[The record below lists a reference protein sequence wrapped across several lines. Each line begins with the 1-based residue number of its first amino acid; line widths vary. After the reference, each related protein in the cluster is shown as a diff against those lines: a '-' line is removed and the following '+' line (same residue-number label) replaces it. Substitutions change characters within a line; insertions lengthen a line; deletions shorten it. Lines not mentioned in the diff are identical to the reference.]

1 MENLK
6 EKNLL
11 VPKIAEGNLLCID
24 ATSESGSI
32 AIFEGGV
39 CVAELNSANVGT
51 HGEWLLDNIDL
62 LIDSKSYSANEVFEV
77 DVFATTVGPGSFTG
91 LRIGITTLKG
101 LAWAGDK
108 KIIGVSTLRAMA
120 KNVFAMDT
128 LICPV
133 LDARKGQ
140 IYGAIYKYNKEGS
153 LDVVVEDYATTN
165 DEFVRVIAAHRNDS
179 DVVFMGKGQTVY
191 GDYFRENVEGAIV
204 APKGT
209 WDIKASVVGELAIG
223 GYGTEYSPL
232 EIKPL
237 YLREDSHGYKKV
249 DAPTKTIVGSES
261 LKKAAVG

>member
-6 EKNLL
+6 EKNILA
-11 VPKIAEGNLLCID
+11 PKISEGNLLCID

-32 AIFEGGV
+32 ALMEAGI
-39 CVAELNSANVGT
+39 CTTELNSADVGT
-51 HGEWLLDNIDL
+51 HGQWLLDNIDM
-62 LIDSKSYSANEVFEV
+62 LIDSRSYSANKVFEI
-77 DVFATTVGPGSFTG
+77 DCFATTIGPGSFTG

-108 KIIGVSTLRAMA
+108 KIIGISTLRAMA
-120 KNVFAMDT
+120 KNVFSLDT

-140 IYGAIYKYNKEGS
+140 IYGAIYKYNEKGK
-153 LDVVVEDYATTN
+153 LDAVVEDYATTV
-165 DEFVRVIAAHRNDS
+165 DEFVRVIKTHRNDNN
-179 DVVFMGKGQTVY
+179 VIFMGKGLTVY
-191 GDYFRENVEGAIV
+191 GDYFRENVEGAV
-204 APKGT
+204 LAPKGT

-223 GYGTEYSPL
+223 GYGTEFSPL

-249 DAPTKTIVGSES
+249 NAPTASLVGDEG
-261 LKKAAVG
+261 LKKTVMC